1 MAGSDFEPGI
11 GRARSKESSNYNQGK
26 SGGKVMIKK
35 GPAVGNTSGN
45 AMKGGAI
52 TSPTR
57 GKLK

>member
-1 MAGSDFEPGI
+1 MSQPESGI
-11 GRARSKESSNYNQGK
+11 SRARSKEKSNYSQGK
-26 SGGKVMIKK
+26 SGAKVPIKA

-52 TSPTR
+52 TKPTR